1 MQQSIDQPK
10 ALFGPFRGQI
20 VPEVGGEGK
29 KVEPAQ
35 IDMDWS
41 DICELRAW
49 LRESSSFHNS
59 NNVFSLFSFYALLRN
74 LNNHISAKRNPSRN
88 LTLGC
93 ASRSKRDFCRFLRD
107 FCSVF
112 RTILPLCS
120 SSMCF
125 RCKCD
130 FAT

>member
-1 MQQSIDQPK
+1 M
-10 ALFGPFRGQI
+10 
-20 VPEVGGEGK
+20 PEVVGEGK

-74 LNNHISAKRNPSRN
+74 LNNHISAKRNPRRN
-88 LTLGC
+88 LTLGSC
-93 ASRSKRDFCRFLRD
+93 ASRFKREDFFD
-107 FCSVF
+107 EISAVF
-112 RTILPLCS
+112 RIILPLCS